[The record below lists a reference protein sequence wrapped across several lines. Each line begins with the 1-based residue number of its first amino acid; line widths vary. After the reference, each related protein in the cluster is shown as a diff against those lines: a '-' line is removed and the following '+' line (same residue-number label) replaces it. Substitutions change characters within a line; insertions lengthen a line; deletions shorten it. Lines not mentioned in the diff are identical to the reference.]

1 MVTRAFGRLR
11 ISVNP
16 RLASATERN
25 PVVKNG
31 RSGNKYSLV
40 KVLKSQREFPY
51 H

>member
-31 RSGNKYSLV
+31 GGVGTSTHLSR
-40 KVLKSQREFPY
+40 F
-51 H
+51 